1 MRAVQDQL
9 VFKALCALA
18 EVVEQCRTGPVI
30 PTFAVRFALAYL
42 YAVGDADR
50 SPFDEFWRA
59 IRTGGEHEFSDVM
72 ANVMRV
78 THAQTAMTGIARGCG
93 VELCVEYAARLAAAR
108 HRPGAPAGRL

>member
-18 EVVEQCRTGPVI
+18 EVVEQCRTGPII

-42 YAVGDADR
+42 YAVGDGERLA
-50 SPFDEFWRA
+50 FDDFWRA
-59 IRTGGEHEFSDVM
+59 IRTSDEGSYSDVM

-93 VELCVEYAARLAAAR
+93 VELCVEYTARLAAAR
-108 HRPGAPAGRL
+108 RGPGTPARKL